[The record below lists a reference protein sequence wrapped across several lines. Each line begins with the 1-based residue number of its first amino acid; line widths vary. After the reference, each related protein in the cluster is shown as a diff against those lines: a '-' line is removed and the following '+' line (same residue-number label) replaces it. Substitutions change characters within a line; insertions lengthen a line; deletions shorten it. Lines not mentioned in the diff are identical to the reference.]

1 MISNRNHCFKILKV
15 GDPMT
20 IKGFKRKLSAI
31 FSADVKGYSR
41 LMGEDDEATVRTLI
55 AYREVMSVV
64 IQKHRGRVVDSPG
77 DNILA
82 EFASAVDAVR
92 SAVEM
97 QEELKIRN
105 AELPEDRKMEFRV
118 GINLGDVI
126 HEEERIY
133 GDGVNVAARIEGL
146 ADAGGICISRGAYDQ
161 VKKKLSLGYEYLG
174 EHSVKNIDE
183 PVRVY
188 RVLLESEAVGKVVG
202 EKKVRPRRWQWAAVV
217 AVILILVVA
226 VMAIWNFSFR
236 SAFSPEKVSSLEKIS
251 IPLTEKPSIAVLPF
265 KNLSGDPEQEYFS
278 DGITNDIITD
288 LSKFPELFVIASNTV
303 FTYKDKPIKVKD
315 VSRDLGVRY
324 VLEGSVQKTGGK
336 VRINSQLIDATTGH
350 HLWAERYDKD
360 LKDLFKLQNEL
371 VQTIVSKLAIQIGE
385 IERGRVM
392 RKDTDNLQA
401 YDYLLRGR
409 EYFYQGTREDNKN
422 ARLMFQRA
430 IEIDSRYSSAYA
442 ALAWTHLNDF
452 FYGWTMFPN
461 KHLQRAHDIAKEAL
475 NLEESNALAHSA
487 LGAIYL
493 RRAQYDLALS
503 ELKRAIELNPNDT
516 QSQTMLGTVMLYS
529 GRKDE
534 AIFWKESAL
543 RLNPHFILG
552 PYMTLGQAYY
562 LNGQYEDAIT
572 ILKKGLA
579 KKPDFVGHYIM
590 LTAAYAQTGFIE
602 EAKRSAAKVLRLDPF
617 FELNSYGTVFRNPED
632 RAKIVDGL
640 RKAGLN

>member
-1 MISNRNHCFKILKV
+1 
-15 GDPMT
+15 MT
-20 IKGFKRKLSAI
+20 KEGFKRKLSAI

-41 LMGEDDEATVRTLI
+41 LMGEDDEATVRTLT

-97 QEELKIRN
+97 QEELKVRN
-105 AELPEDRKMEFRV
+105 AELPEDRKMEFRI

-126 HEEERIY
+126 HEKERIY
-133 GDGVNVAARIEGL
+133 GDEVNVAARIEGL
-146 ADAGGICISRGAYDQ
+146 ADAGGICISRNAYDQ

-188 RVLLESEAVGKVVG
+188 RVLLESEAVGKVI
-202 EKKVRPRRWQWAAVV
+202 VV
-217 AVILILVVA
+217 AVV
-226 VMAIWNFSFR
+226 AIWNFYLR
-236 SAFSPEKVSSLEKIS
+236 SAFSPEKVASLEKTS

-265 KNLSGDPEQEYFS
+265 KNLGGDPEQEYFS

-288 LSKFPELFVIASNTV
+288 LSKFRELLVIASNTV
-303 FTYKDKPIKVKD
+303 FTYKDKSVKIKD
-315 VSRDLGVRY
+315 VSLDLGVRY

-409 EYFYQGTREDNKN
+409 EYFYRGTREDNKN

-430 IEIDSRYSSAYA
+430 IEIDPRYSSVYA

-461 KHLQRAHDIAKEAL
+461 KHLQRAHDIAKESL

-503 ELKRAIELNPNDT
+503 ELQRAIELNPNDT

-590 LTAAYAQTGFIE
+590 LAAAYAQTGFTV
-602 EAKRSAAKVLRLDPF
+602 EAKRSAVKVLRLDPF
-617 FELNSYGTVFRNPED
+617 FELSSYGTVFRNSED